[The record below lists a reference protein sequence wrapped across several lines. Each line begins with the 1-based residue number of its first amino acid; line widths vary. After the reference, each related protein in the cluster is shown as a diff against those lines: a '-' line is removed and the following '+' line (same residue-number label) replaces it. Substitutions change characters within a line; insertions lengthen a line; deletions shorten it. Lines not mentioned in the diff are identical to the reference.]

1 MYLKTILVIIF
12 ICYTKVM
19 EQYDLDY
26 DESMFLRNECFFNEP
41 LLDILS
47 SYKPVI
53 DYIMSTVKSKLI
65 SENFYEKYSTFIDI
79 FGARPAGSK
88 NLENAIDYMNRLT
101 YYSGIKNVFTENV
114 TVPHWQRIYESVQMI
129 RPRFKDIAAIG
140 LGPSV
145 ATPRYGITADV
156 IVVCS
161 FKELDKINNVQGKII
176 LFNTVFTTY
185 IETVVYRVYSAI
197 KAAQKGA
204 VAVLVRSI
212 TPFSLYT
219 PHTGSLTYKE
229 NVRKIPAAAITT
241 EDADFIQRLYNSGE
255 KITINITMLNTL
267 NKKISRNTIIDL
279 RGRLEPRK
287 MVIVSGHIDS
297 WDVGQGAVDNGGG
310 MMISWFVP
318 VILNYLNLRPRRT
331 IRSILWTAEEEGL
344 IGGAEYIRR
353 HYNELQDINF
363 VLESDA
369 GTFKPLGLEIAG
381 SRAAKCLI
389 SNILKLFWPIN
400 KIKLVNNTGSEM
412 SLFVN
417 NGIPGASL
425 LNQDYYYFLYHHS
438 NADTLTAQIKQHVV
452 NCAAFWAAISYVIAD
467 IPIPVPRD

>member
-1 MYLKTILVIIF
+1 MA
-12 ICYTKVM
+12 
-19 EQYDLDY
+19 
-26 DESMFLRNECFFNEP
+26 
-41 LLDILS
+41 
-47 SYKPVI
+47 
-53 DYIMSTVKSKLI
+53 
-65 SENFYEKYSTFIDI
+65 YSTFLDI

-88 NLENAIDYMNRLT
+88 NLENAIDYMKRLT
-101 YYSGIKNVFTENV
+101 YHSGIKNVFTENV
-114 TVPHWQRIYESVQMI
+114 SVPHWQRIYESVKMI
-129 RPRFKDIAAIG
+129 RPRVKDITAIG
-140 LGPSV
+140 LGLSV

-156 IVVCS
+156 IVVRS
-161 FKELDKINNVQGKII
+161 FEELDEVNNVQGKIV
-176 LFNTVFTTY
+176 LFNTIFTTY

-204 VAVLVRSI
+204 IAVLIRSL

-219 PHTGSLTYKE
+219 PHTGVLTYKQ
-229 NVRKIPAAAITT
+229 NVKKIPAAAITI
-241 EDADFIQRLYNSGE
+241 EDADLIQRLYNYGE

-267 NKKISRNTIIDL
+267 NKKTSRNTIIDL
-279 RGRLEPRK
+279 RGSLEPRK
-287 MVIVSGHIDS
+287 IVIVSGHIDS
-297 WDVGQGAVDNGGG
+297 WDVGQGAIDNGGG

-353 HYNELQDINF
+353 HMNELDNINF

-381 SRAAKCLI
+381 SKNAKCLI
-389 SNILKLFWPIN
+389 ANILKLFSPIS
-400 KIKLVNNTGSEM
+400 KIKLVNNTGSEL

-425 LNQDYYYFLYHHS
+425 LNLDDNYFLYHHT
-438 NADTLTAQIKQHVV
+438 NADTLTAQNKYRVID
-452 NCAAFWAAISYVIAD
+452 CAAFWAAISYVIAD
-467 IPIPVPRD
+467 IPIPVPRH